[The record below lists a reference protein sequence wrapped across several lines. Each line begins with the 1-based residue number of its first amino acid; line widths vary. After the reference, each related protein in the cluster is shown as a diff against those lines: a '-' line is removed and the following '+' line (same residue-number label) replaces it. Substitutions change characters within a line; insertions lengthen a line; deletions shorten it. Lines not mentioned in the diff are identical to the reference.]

1 MMKTK
6 MIYMILLFSS
16 ILFGGCVRDVIDD
29 VPGTDEDYAAD
40 KKDVV
45 LIRMGTN
52 DAEVKD
58 ITSRLFN
65 NIPSS
70 WEIGKKTI
78 VDYDKMKD
86 PETELNADIKNPK
99 IYMTVILNIDD
110 VISGKYPIS
119 LFRMLKF
126 YKRDFYVIATQ
137 STPEQ
142 KEEMLS
148 LIGVYMEAGY
158 YAINYDNVQHYRIF
172 PSADPYAKDNMI
184 GKGVASFNQKL
195 LTRSADTLP
204 EGNDPDPGYNA
215 QMADKEALKRI
226 EIYNR
231 IYGYA
236 QGDMNYSMQA
246 VPYKMKPGAAPDVI
260 IDNSWAIDAYN
271 FQIYSKNNNCI
282 LSITNNAGNGFTAN
296 IKDYTTPK
304 GANVYAYIWN
314 LMREASSEITV
325 HSDGGIFREISYQP
339 QTNDH
344 FIAVVDSGFDH
355 TVSLYLQHKYFLIWE
370 NFCRNREIIFDI
382 LFRKDWRSGSDRTDH
397 RHVYEFASRQGE
409 IVIKDL
415 DRSRLCRITT
425 DITIFFQGFQMR
437 VHGGSGL

>member
-78 VDYDKMKD
+78 LDYDKMKD

-126 YKRDFYVIATQ
+126 YKRDFYVIATLSYSGNEVTLADENGNTAIYILGSAGYATECTYKLSDQ
-137 STPEQ
+137 VRKYTFTYSGEYLTRIDEEINSTP
-142 KEEMLS
+142 
-148 LIGVYMEAGY
+148 
-158 YAINYDNVQHYRIF
+158 
-172 PSADPYAKDNMI
+172 
-184 GKGVASFNQKL
+184 
-195 LTRSADTLP
+195 
-204 EGNDPDPGYNA
+204 
-215 QMADKEALKRI
+215 
-226 EIYNR
+226 
-231 IYGYA
+231 
-236 QGDMNYSMQA
+236 
-246 VPYKMKPGAAPDVI
+246 
-260 IDNSWAIDAYN
+260 
-271 FQIYSKNNNCI
+271 
-282 LSITNNAGNGFTAN
+282 
-296 IKDYTTPK
+296 
-304 GANVYAYIWN
+304 
-314 LMREASSEITV
+314 
-325 HSDGGIFREISYQP
+325 
-339 QTNDH
+339 
-344 FIAVVDSGFDH
+344 
-355 TVSLYLQHKYFLIWE
+355 
-370 NFCRNREIIFDI
+370 
-382 LFRKDWRSGSDRTDH
+382 
-397 RHVYEFASRQGE
+397 
-409 IVIKDL
+409 
-415 DRSRLCRITT
+415 
-425 DITIFFQGFQMR
+425 
-437 VHGGSGL
+437 

>member
-99 IYMTVILNIDD
+99 IYMTVILNVDD

-137 STPEQ
+137 STLEQ

-172 PSADPYAKDNMI
+172 PSAA
-184 GKGVASFNQKL
+184 GS
-195 LTRSADTLP
+195 SALC
-204 EGNDPDPGYNA
+204 
-215 QMADKEALKRI
+215 R
-226 EIYNR
+226 
-231 IYGYA
+231 
-236 QGDMNYSMQA
+236 
-246 VPYKMKPGAAPDVI
+246 GAAMPAFHCSAPPALPRFFLGKQPGHPAPNPLHQCRPD
-260 IDNSWAIDAYN
+260 
-271 FQIYSKNNNCI
+271 
-282 LSITNNAGNGFTAN
+282 
-296 IKDYTTPK
+296 
-304 GANVYAYIWN
+304 
-314 LMREASSEITV
+314 
-325 HSDGGIFREISYQP
+325 
-339 QTNDH
+339 
-344 FIAVVDSGFDH
+344 
-355 TVSLYLQHKYFLIWE
+355 
-370 NFCRNREIIFDI
+370 
-382 LFRKDWRSGSDRTDH
+382 
-397 RHVYEFASRQGE
+397 
-409 IVIKDL
+409 
-415 DRSRLCRITT
+415 
-425 DITIFFQGFQMR
+425 
-437 VHGGSGL
+437 

>member
-204 EGNDPDPGYNA
+204 EGTTRIPDI
-215 QMADKEALKRI
+215 MHKWRI
-226 EIYNR
+226 R
-231 IYGYA
+231 
-236 QGDMNYSMQA
+236 
-246 VPYKMKPGAAPDVI
+246 
-260 IDNSWAIDAYN
+260 
-271 FQIYSKNNNCI
+271 
-282 LSITNNAGNGFTAN
+282 
-296 IKDYTTPK
+296 
-304 GANVYAYIWN
+304 
-314 LMREASSEITV
+314 
-325 HSDGGIFREISYQP
+325 
-339 QTNDH
+339 
-344 FIAVVDSGFDH
+344 
-355 TVSLYLQHKYFLIWE
+355 
-370 NFCRNREIIFDI
+370 
-382 LFRKDWRSGSDRTDH
+382 
-397 RHVYEFASRQGE
+397 
-409 IVIKDL
+409 
-415 DRSRLCRITT
+415 RL
-425 DITIFFQGFQMR
+425 
-437 VHGGSGL
+437 